1 MSLKQ
6 RRLAAI
12 KQFCNDFSRYI
23 SGDLWPVVLC
33 RGAILLWLGIMI
45 LLKPAFSLRLCAGAG
60 VLLSLFLIPVLFDLL
75 KNPWCHG
82 AWLLAVIPGVLLIF
96 PRNPDMAGVY
106 FAVLVCFITGFKSR
120 KKNGLP
126 FRIMAVTALAAGVIL
141 GIKCFTAQWFELAP
155 AAALTFFAAAAW
167 ESGNLRSPR

>member
-75 KNPWCHG
+75 KNPWHH
-82 AWLLAVIPGVLLIF
+82 AVWLTALIPGVLLIF
-96 PRNPDMAGVY
+96 PRRLDMAGIY
-106 FAVLVCFITGFKSR
+106 FAVLVCFITGFKGW
-120 KKNGLP
+120 KKKDLP
-126 FRIMAVTALAAGVIL
+126 YRSMAVFALAAGVIMVT
-141 GIKCFTAQWFELAP
+141 KCFSHSWFELAP
-155 AAALTFFAAAAW
+155 AVALTFFAAAAW
-167 ESGNLRSPR
+167 ECENITIPR